1 MNFLPYYAVVA
12 LIACGDQIIKWM
24 VVHSLVMYEKI
35 PILGGL
41 VTVTNIR
48 NSGAAYNLF
57 SDMTWLLIFFPG
69 IVMAFGLIYIGVKS
83 KTSNKMLMLALSM
96 VIGGGLGNLI
106 DRITEGYVVD
116 FLDIKI
122 IPVFNV
128 ADMFICV
135 GCGLLFIYL
144 LFVDGKHHE
153 KS

>member
-57 SDMTWLLIFFPG
+57 SDMTWLLIFFPC
-69 IVMAFGLIYIGVKS
+69 IVMALGLIYIGVKS

-106 DRITEGYVVD
+106 DRITKGYVVD

>member
-57 SDMTWLLIFFPG
+57 SDMTWLLILFPG

-106 DRITEGYVVD
+106 DRITKGYVVD